1 MAMMKIEKPRL
12 NFWQIW
18 NMNVGFFG
26 IQFSFG
32 LQQTA
37 VSPIFS
43 FLGAHHD
50 ELPLLNLAGPV
61 TGLLIQPIIGAISDK
76 TWSPKWGGRR
86 KPFFLIGAILA
97 SLCLFAFP
105 FSPEL
110 WFAVGLLW
118 ILDAGNNTA
127 MEPYRAFVGDKLPDE
142 QLTYGYQMQSL
153 FVGAGITLAN
163 LSLFAFQHWFSIP
176 ADETAGL
183 CSTATENV
191 SSIPTWVYYSFFLGA
206 LASIGTV
213 MWSVWKT
220 PEIPPVA
227 EELEEIR
234 KHNEGTPAPIIQ
246 ILSVLFVIFSVP
258 LLLGY
263 LVASALPQLWDN
275 INLWVIIVLVFAF
288 LWLFM
293 LYRIIK
299 NNPDNRTIKKLGD
312 TLDPLLEAAEAIG
325 KMPGFLWKLAAVYLF
340 QWYALFVYW
349 QFLPPMLRTSLFGIS
364 NEDNEKFESIMAAC
378 KAGAEISADDMS
390 FAQNVQSLAEQ
401 ALGHA
406 GLMNGTY
413 NFITMIVALALVPM
427 AAKIGSKLVYVVC
440 LLLTAVAMLS
450 MPFIA
455 NKWMLLIPMV
465 LFGIGWAA
473 MMGIPYAMVS
483 KVIPEERRGVYMGIV
498 NMMIVIPMLI
508 QTVSFGPI
516 IKNVLDNDATQAI
529 IFGGIFFMIAGVLAM
544 RLNLPKDKL
553 DSALDTGGSST

>member
-1 MAMMKIEKPRL
+1 MVKIKKPQL
-12 NFWQIW
+12 SFWQIW

-127 MEPYRAFVGDKLPDE
+127 MEPYRAFVGDKLPDK
-142 QLTYGYQMQSL
+142 QLTFGYQMQSL

-163 LSLFAFQHWFSIP
+163 LSLFAFQHWFSTP
-176 ADETAGL
+176 TDGGGLFDTASEG
-183 CSTATENV
+183 V

-220 PEIPPVA
+220 PEIPPTD
-227 EELEEIR
+227 EELEEIK
-234 KHNEGTPAPIIQ
+234 KHNEGTPSPIIQ

-263 LVASALPQLWDN
+263 LVGELYPRLWDN

-288 LWLFM
+288 FWLFF
-293 LYRIIK
+293 LYRIIR
-299 NNPDNRTIKKLGD
+299 NNTNNTTIKKLGE
-312 TLDPLLEAAEAIG
+312 TLDPLIEAAEAIG
-325 KMPGFLWKLAAVYLF
+325 MMPGFLWKLAAVYLF

-349 QFLPPMLRTSLFGIS
+349 QFMPPMLRTSLFGIS
-364 NEDNEKFESIMAAC
+364 NEDNERFESIMTSF
-378 KAGAEISADDMS
+378 KEGAEISAQDMS
-390 FAQNVQSLAEQ
+390 FAEQIQSLAEQ

-413 NFITMIVALALVPM
+413 NFVTMLVALALVPV

-440 LLLTAVAMLS
+440 LFLTAIAMLS
-450 MPFIA
+450 MPYITD
-455 NKWMLLIPMV
+455 KWLLLAPMV

-516 IKNVLDNDATQAI
+516 IKNVLNNDATHAI
-529 IFGGIFFMIAGVLAM
+529 LFGGVFFVIAGILAM
-544 RLNLPKDKL
+544 RLNLPKEKL
-553 DSALDTGGSST
+553 DNQLDVEIPSE